1 MPADDE
7 DSGIEKMLNF
17 DEKLDEIRS
26 NRSNEKAKEKPS
38 SPKPE
43 DKPNEPD
50 RSVFSDIRGRFK
62 SEAPKEK
69 PKEKKPPPKERIP
82 TSEELEEEWKQRIKE
97 AKRKEVRILE
107 AEAKRPRQDESLE
120 QVFEKL
126 KEGESAVPSGAVV
139 QGGERLDK
147 IRGVISGGV
156 PEIEERELTGEKI
169 SGVYRLF
176 QIGKILP
183 LNLLSKAFFN
193 SKGDSLETSLEV
205 SNIPLYPEEYA
216 AFSVA
221 IGFILSVVFFLF
233 FLFLTSFEIILSLLV
248 FFVSLIIISLFV
260 LVYPNLRTKSTA
272 RDIDKQLP
280 FALRHMS
287 ALLSAG
293 ISIFDSIV
301 SVSKAEYG
309 ALSYELD
316 HVVWNVKSGQSLSDA
331 LEDSTLRVGSK
342 PFNRV
347 VVHIR
352 RALQM
357 GGDVA
362 QIISQIAEDLTFEMR
377 MKISDFVEKL
387 NAFAVVYIIGG
398 IVGPVVISIFSVVG
412 SVPVVSGGGT
422 DPLTIMFLLLFIFP
436 LVMAM
441 IAYVIKAMEP
451 RV

>member
-1 MPADDE
+1 MPEKDT
-7 DSGIEKMLNF
+7 DSSVEKML
-17 DEKLDEIRS
+17 DWDDKLDKLRS
-26 NRSNEKAKEKPS
+26 KALKKKAEKPRGES
-38 SPKPE
+38 QE
-43 DKPNEPD
+43 
-50 RSVFSDIRGRFK
+50 SVFSDIREKFK
-62 SEAPKEK
+62 SKTPKEK
-69 PKEKKPPPKERIP
+69 EPPIKEKLP
-82 TSEELEEEWKQRIKE
+82 TTEELEAEWKQRIRDAE
-97 AKRKEVRILE
+97 RKEERILDGGT
-107 AEAKRPRQDESLE
+107 KKPKQDQSLE
-120 QVFEKL
+120 QVFERL
-126 KEGESAVPSGAVV
+126 KEVEPTTPRAEEAR
-139 QGGERLDK
+139 GGERLDR
-147 IRGVISGGV
+147 IRGVISGEV
-156 PEIEERELTGEKI
+156 PEIKERELTGAKI
-169 SGVYRLF
+169 PGLYKIF
-176 QIGKILP
+176 PIGQIPP

-193 SKGDSLETSLEV
+193 SKGGALETSLEV
-205 SNIPLYPEEYA
+205 SNIPLYSAEYA
-216 AFSVA
+216 SFSVA
-221 IGFILSVVFFLF
+221 VGFISSLIFFLF
-233 FLFLTSFEIILSLLV
+233 FLILTSFEIVLSILVL
-248 FFVSLIIISLFV
+248 FVSLIIISLFV
-260 LVYPNLRTKSTA
+260 LVYPNLRTKSTS

-287 ALLSAG
+287 ALLGAG

-331 LEDSTLRVGSK
+331 LEDSTMRVDSK
-342 PFNRV
+342 AFNRV

-398 IVGPVVISIFSVVG
+398 IVGPVVVSIFSVVG
-412 SVPVVSGGGT
+412 SIPIVSGGRA
-422 DPLTIMFLLLFIFP
+422 DPVFIMLLLLLVFP

-441 IAYVIKAMEP
+441 IVYVIKAMEP